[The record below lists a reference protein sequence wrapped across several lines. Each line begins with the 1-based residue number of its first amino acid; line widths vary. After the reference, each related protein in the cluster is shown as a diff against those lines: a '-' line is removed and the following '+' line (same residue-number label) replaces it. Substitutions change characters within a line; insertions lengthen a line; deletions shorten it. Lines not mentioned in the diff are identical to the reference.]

1 MNGVELKDTTS
12 ERDIGV
18 IFSVYLKWKNHITK
32 CESKANSILG
42 TVKISFVSF
51 DIKLLRTLYTT
62 FARQLIEFAVPVW
75 SPYLKGDIESF
86 ERVQHRVTRVI
97 PSLKKLPYEERIV

>member
-42 TVKISFVSF
+42 TVKRSFVSF
-51 DIKLLRTLYTT
+51 DIK
-62 FARQLIEFAVPVW
+62 
-75 SPYLKGDIESF
+75 
-86 ERVQHRVTRVI
+86 
-97 PSLKKLPYEERIV
+97 